1 MATPAEIIDM
11 AASLMN
17 DTAQTIYTD
26 AACLPYLNMAL
37 NELQEIFEQ
46 NNIGAT
52 DDTSAIITVPAGT
65 TVISFSSTPAI
76 PADLIEIRGLW
87 ESISG
92 ANNFVPMTRREYLSV
107 ALTGSIINQFVI
119 FAWNEQQIKVP
130 EANADIDLKI
140 DYIKSIF
147 ATPIL
152 IGAIAT
158 DLPTINIKTYLGYKT
173 AALCASFIAE
183 NPTRAQSLETFAE
196 NALSRL
202 LSISAKGGQ
211 GISTRRRPFRSGF
224 KTRGGY

>member
-1 MATPAEIIDM
+1 MPTPAAIVDM

-52 DDTSAIITVPAGT
+52 DDTSAIITIPAGT
-65 TVISFSSTPAI
+65 TVVSFTSTPAL
-76 PADLIEIRGLW
+76 PADLIEIRRLW

-92 ANNFVPMTRREYLSV
+92 DNNFVPMTRREYLSV
-107 ALTGSIINQFVI
+107 ALTGAIVNQFVI

-130 EANADIDLKI
+130 ESNSAIDLKI
-140 DYIKSIF
+140 DYVKSIF
-147 ATPIL
+147 STPIA
-152 IGAIAT
+152 IGAINT

-173 AALCASFIAE
+173 AALCSLYIAE
-183 NPTRAQSLETFAE
+183 NPTRAEALEAAAE

-202 LSISAKGGQ
+202 LSIAAKGGQ
-211 GISTRRRPFRSGF
+211 AISTRRKPFRSGF